1 MPQPRLGDAF
11 GELMRAA
18 LAEEAGAGLKPTVG
32 GTLSG
37 GVVEIVERDD
47 GFIQGAPAARYLCR
61 PDQWH
66 SFALRALEHFER
78 RTLDININ
86 IDIGS
91 GAGRFA
97 LALQD
102 CGIPVVGL
110 DVSVGTVQVAAA
122 RGVRETICATV
133 EEHAAAGPERYDRF
147 ALFGNNLGLL
157 ESRERAP
164 SFLAALAA
172 MANPAAKIIAQGMD
186 PYGTE
191 DDLHLAYHAAN
202 QAAGR
207 FAGQLRLR
215 VRYRG
220 IATDWFDYLLCTPG
234 ELEDLVGAT
243 PWRIEDVDRTDA
255 PFYTAILR
263 LR

>member
-1 MPQPRLGDAF
+1 MMPQPRLGDAF

-18 LAEEAGAGLKPTVG
+18 LAEEAGAGLKRTVG
-32 GTLSG
+32 GTLPG

-47 GFIQGAPAARYLCR
+47 GFIQGAPAARYPCR

-66 SFALRALEHFER
+66 SFDLRALELFEG
-78 RTLDININ
+78 RT

-102 CGIPVVGL
+102 RGIPVVGL
-110 DVSVGTVQVAAA
+110 DVSVGTVEVAAA

-133 EEHAAAGPERYDRF
+133 EEHAAAGPERYDCF

-172 MANPAAKIIAQGMD
+172 MANPATKIIAQGMD

-243 PWRIEDVDRTDA
+243 PWRIEDVDRADA
-255 PFYTAILR
+255 PFYTAVLR

>member
-1 MPQPRLGDAF
+1 MMPQPRLGDAF

-32 GTLSG
+32 GTLPG
-37 GVVEIVERDD
+37 GVVEIVE
-47 GFIQGAPAARYLCR
+47 P
-61 PDQWH
+61 
-66 SFALRALEHFER
+66 
-78 RTLDININ
+78 
-86 IDIGS
+86 
-91 GAGRFA
+91 
-97 LALQD
+97 
-102 CGIPVVGL
+102 
-110 DVSVGTVQVAAA
+110 
-122 RGVRETICATV
+122 
-133 EEHAAAGPERYDRF
+133 
-147 ALFGNNLGLL
+147 
-157 ESRERAP
+157 
-164 SFLAALAA
+164 
-172 MANPAAKIIAQGMD
+172 NPATKIIAQGMD

-207 FAGQLRLR
+207 LAGELRLR

-243 PWRIEDVDRTDA
+243 PWRIEDVDRADA
-255 PFYTAILR
+255 PFYTAVLR